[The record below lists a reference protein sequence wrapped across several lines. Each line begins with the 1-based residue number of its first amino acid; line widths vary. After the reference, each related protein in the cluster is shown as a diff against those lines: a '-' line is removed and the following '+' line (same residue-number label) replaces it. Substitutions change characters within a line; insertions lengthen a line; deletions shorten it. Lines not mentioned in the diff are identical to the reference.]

1 MTKSHLLDL
10 KSACS
15 AMKDGC
21 TAMQSVF
28 NDVLDAQ
35 RIQDGR
41 LALVDRELDL
51 RQLLRS
57 ARRIFRPV
65 AQTKGIALRVG
76 LLRDPRLGEELM
88 CDSVRLSQVINNLIS
103 NAMKFTE
110 QGGVTVMAKLTVQ
123 RAEHHT
129 VHVGGGGDAHITSLD
144 LLQTTSS
151 QSKAAK
157 TITASANS
165 DSNAAR
171 GTLDANTS
179 LQGGRTG
186 PNRAAA
192 TPPTVKDHTGSDA
205 GRSSARVAPKASLL
219 PSRSAPAMAHGP
231 PRPSVGSIS
240 AATRAPPIRVDV
252 QPVAPPAA
260 AASMGV
266 LPE

>member
-1 MTKSHLLDL
+1 
-10 KSACS
+10 
-15 AMKDGC
+15 
-21 TAMQSVF
+21 MQSVF

-76 LLRDPRLGEELM
+76 LLRDPRLGEERSSSELM

-129 VHVGGGGDAHITSLD
+129 VQVGGGGNTHMTSLD
-144 LLQTTSS
+144 L
-151 QSKAAK
+151 
-157 TITASANS
+157 I
-165 DSNAAR
+165 
-171 GTLDANTS
+171 
-179 LQGGRTG
+179 
-186 PNRAAA
+186 
-192 TPPTVKDHTGSDA
+192 
-205 GRSSARVAPKASLL
+205 
-219 PSRSAPAMAHGP
+219 
-231 PRPSVGSIS
+231 
-240 AATRAPPIRVDV
+240 
-252 QPVAPPAA
+252 
-260 AASMGV
+260 
-266 LPE
+266 